1 MRDARGTIIGASKI
15 ARGIGG
21 RKCMEMAAL
30 LCAAGDTNAALT
42 PERMRNSLAQQQ
54 LAQCLTAQRRR
65 ATPRVRVQGEERDLR
80 Q

>member
-42 PERMRNSLAQQQ
+42 PERMRNSLAAEHRFS
-54 LAQCLTAQRRR
+54 LFCAYPLGSFGDF
-65 ATPRVRVQGEERDLR
+65 PDLDMD
-80 Q
+80 